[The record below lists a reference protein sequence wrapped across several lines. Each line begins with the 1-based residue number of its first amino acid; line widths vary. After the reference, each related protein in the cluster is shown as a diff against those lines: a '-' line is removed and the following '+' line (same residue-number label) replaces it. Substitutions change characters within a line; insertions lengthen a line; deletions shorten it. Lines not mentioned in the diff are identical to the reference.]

1 MLSNSGLAAHY
12 WKINTRET
20 GKCWF
25 KKKKKKRKVAFNQ
38 KAGNLGRWYT
48 LFGKKH
54 KNSTWPC
61 KFLKGKGK
69 VI

>member
-12 WKINTRET
+12 WKISTRET
-20 GKCWF
+20 GKCWL
-25 KKKKKKRKVAFNQ
+25 KKKRKVAFNQ
-38 KAGNLGRWYT
+38 NAGNLGRWCT
-48 LFGKKH
+48 LFGKKP